1 MKATEACCFL
11 GGGHKCAD
19 AKPQRKVIKQDEVSK
34 PQTQVKDQPQTNVQE
49 FDLIDYI
56 CPDTNKS
63 MIESCNANGGN
74 VTEKQNDGAL
84 YYTCTTRATTCS
96 NCLHTS
102 DVNLKPLT
110 VADFKFGY
118 DPNYKEANGA
128 ALGIKDLKIDH
139 TNFIRNMLPKKCPI
153 TSCKLTTKDGS
164 LDYKGSNIIISPDFP
179 FKITALTNV
188 TDGYSEEVRIQCTN
202 GD

>member
-19 AKPQRKVIKQDEVSK
+19 AQPRKKVTKKASTTTTTTQA
-34 PQTQVKDQPQTNVQE
+34 QVKDQPQTNAQE

-56 CPDTNKS
+56 CQDTNKS

-74 VTEKQNDGAL
+74 VTENILKQNDGAL

-96 NCLHTS
+96 SCLRTS

-110 VADFKFGY
+110 VPDFKFGY
-118 DPNYKEANGA
+118 DQ

-139 TNFIRNMLPKKCPI
+139 ANFIRNMLPKNC
-153 TSCKLTTKDGS
+153 
-164 LDYKGSNIIISPDFP
+164 
-179 FKITALTNV
+179 
-188 TDGYSEEVRIQCTN
+188 
-202 GD
+202 